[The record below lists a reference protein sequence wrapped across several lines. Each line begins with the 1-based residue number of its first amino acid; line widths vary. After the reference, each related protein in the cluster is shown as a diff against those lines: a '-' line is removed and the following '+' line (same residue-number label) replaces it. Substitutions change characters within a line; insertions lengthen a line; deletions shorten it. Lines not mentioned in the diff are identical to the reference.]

1 MAKIKTRSTE
11 SRRQKPLVV
20 TPRDKTHTHTVI
32 LLHDAGAKGRDAGR
46 EFLKATNIQSHFP
59 TVRFVFPCAF
69 KAPPAVKNGPS
80 GATQWFNN
88 PSWPSPRRAGDTA
101 TLPETA
107 VFLQRLIHSEAR
119 LLRDK
124 GDYGLH
130 AAYGRVVVGG
140 LSHGGAAA
148 LLYLLGSHRP
158 LGGFLGIGALLPWKY
173 QLELLLEM
181 YEDGFGRR
189 KAIVGTNYVRDLLQF
204 ERLAVGNE
212 GYRSCE
218 NLKDA
223 EKDNQ
228 AARMPAWQYPLIHLN
243 TPAFLGHGSQP
254 EKENS
259 MGRCLGGIFGMDVI
273 DIDCTEHGKE
283 WYSVPEAFEHV
294 LSFLEQRVGIH
305 RASMDETSSTSKT
318 ERKVI

>member
-1 MAKIKTRSTE
+1 MAKIKMRSTE

-32 LLHDAGAKGRDAGR
+32 LLHAAGAKGRDSGR

-80 GATQWFNN
+80 GGTQWFND
-88 PSWPSPRRAGDTA
+88 PSRPSQPWAGDTA

-119 LLRDK
+119 LLRDNEK
-124 GDYGLH
+124 YGLH
-130 AAYGRVVVGG
+130 AAYGRVIIGG
-140 LSHGGAAA
+140 MGHGGAAA

-158 LGGFLGIGALLPWKY
+158 LGGFLGIGTMLPWKY

-181 YEDGFGRR
+181 YEDEFGRR
-189 KAIVGTNYVRDLLQF
+189 KAIVGSNYIRDLLQF

-212 GYRSCE
+212 GYRCE
-218 NLKDA
+218 NSRCA
-223 EKDNQ
+223 EKDN
-228 AARMPAWQYPLIHLN
+228 RELRTPAWQYPLIHSE

-259 MGRCLGGIFGMDVI
+259 MGRCLDGIFGMDVI
-273 DIDCTEHGKE
+273 DMDCSKYDKD
-283 WYSVPEAFEHV
+283 WYTIPEAFDNV
-294 LSFLEQRVGIH
+294 LGFLEQKVGMP
-305 RASMDETSSTSKT
+305 RASIVDESPSAVEMEQK
-318 ERKVI
+318 